1 MDYICFDIETTGL
14 NPLQDRITA
23 IGLRSKYAELAI
35 IEEDEKKL
43 LEDFWKVATKNYP
56 FVRLVGFNCLGFDM
70 PFIIIRSFKL
80 GIKVVDVRGKVI
92 DLRLVLSQGN
102 KYQQGKLD
110 DYVQLIGLKTKYNGY
125 NGADA
130 IKLWETKNIME
141 LEKYVLSDVEITFG
155 VYERV
160 KEVGLL

>member
-23 IGLRSKYAELAI
+23 IGLRSKDAELAI

-43 LEDFWKVATKNYP
+43 LEYFWKAAANNYP
-56 FVRLVGFNCLGFDM
+56 YVRLVGFNCYGFDM

-80 GIKVVDVRGKVI
+80 GVKVVDVRGKVI
-92 DLRLVLSQGN
+92 DLRFVLSQGN
-102 KYQQGKLD
+102 KYQQGKLE
-110 DYVQLIGLKTKYNGY
+110 DYAKLIGLKSKYNGY

-130 IKLWETKNIME
+130 IKLWETKNILE

-155 VYERV
+155 IYERV

>member
-23 IGLRSKYAELAI
+23 IGLRNKDAELAI

-43 LEDFWKVATKNYP
+43 IEDFWKAAAKNYP
-56 FVRLVGFNCLGFDM
+56 YVRLVGFNCFSFDM

-80 GIKVVDVRGKVI
+80 GIKVVDVRGKII

-110 DYVQLIGLKTKYNGY
+110 DYAKLIGLKSKYNGY
-125 NGADA
+125 DGADA
-130 IKLWETKNIME
+130 IKLWETKNILE

-155 VYERV
+155 IYERV